1 MKKTEVPVVRK
12 QNKTKTK
19 NQTPFISSLYSAK
32 TSFPNGK
39 GGMYLAEG
47 LREGELWNEKFSR
60 REESNMKAV
69 HTKLLPDFSVVIK
82 ESNLIT

>member
-47 LREGELWNEKFSR
+47 LREGEL
-60 REESNMKAV
+60 
-69 HTKLLPDFSVVIK
+69 
-82 ESNLIT
+82 